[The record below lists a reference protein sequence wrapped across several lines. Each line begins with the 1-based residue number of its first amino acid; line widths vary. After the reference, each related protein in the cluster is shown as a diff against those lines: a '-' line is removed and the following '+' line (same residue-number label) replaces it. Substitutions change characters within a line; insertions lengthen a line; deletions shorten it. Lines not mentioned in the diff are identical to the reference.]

1 MNFYA
6 KLVLSGIV
14 SFILVAI
21 IMPLIIRVL
30 RKKKMEQNILSYVEM
45 HSIKNGTPTMGGIG
59 FILAII
65 ICSLIFVHRDNHLML
80 MSLIITFS
88 YSLIGFLDDFI
99 KFKMH
104 RNLGLRPYQKII
116 SQLSVAIAVSVFVY
130 LNPNLV
136 GSKIFIPFSSVMV
149 DLKWGI
155 IPFVILIFIATTNSV
170 NLTDGLDGLASIT
183 TISYLFCFVL
193 ILIIEINRGLASSD
207 LQIQG
212 LAIVSV
218 ISIGALFGFLLYN
231 SYPAKI
237 FMGDTGS
244 LGLGGLVASVSIFSR
259 NSLYIPI
266 LGVVFVAS
274 SVSVIIQVLHFK
286 RTHGK
291 RVFLMAPLHHHFE
304 KKGVSEV
311 KIVSWYGI
319 ISLFLGLTSVLIL
332 MLATN

>member
-80 MSLIITFS
+80 MSLIITFA

-155 IPFVILIFIATTNSV
+155 IPFVILILVFP
-170 NLTDGLDGLASIT
+170 L
-183 TISYLFCFVL
+183 
-193 ILIIEINRGLASSD
+193 
-207 LQIQG
+207 
-212 LAIVSV
+212 
-218 ISIGALFGFLLYN
+218 
-231 SYPAKI
+231 
-237 FMGDTGS
+237 
-244 LGLGGLVASVSIFSR
+244 LVARI
-259 NSLYIPI
+259 
-266 LGVVFVAS
+266 S
-274 SVSVIIQVLHFK
+274 SS
-286 RTHGK
+286 
-291 RVFLMAPLHHHFE
+291 
-304 KKGVSEV
+304 KK
-311 KIVSWYGI
+311 
-319 ISLFLGLTSVLIL
+319 
-332 MLATN
+332 